1 MGNTLSPCTPLE
13 KDEISPC
20 VKTMGESECE
30 VNHVLKIVV
39 KALNEQYRMKWLD
52 VTTYKYRMKDLYCE
66 KHISEFTR
74 FVS

>member
-30 VNHVLKIVV
+30 VNYVLKIVV
-39 KALNEQYRMKWLD
+39 KALNEQ
-52 VTTYKYRMKDLYCE
+52 
-66 KHISEFTR
+66 
-74 FVS
+74 